1 MRRIGTGHDV
11 VLRMKLL
18 IDHNLS
24 PALVRR
30 LADLFRD
37 SVHVWT
43 IGLDKVPVG
52 MLWNHALAND
62 FVLASK
68 DSDSEEIRLTRGMP
82 PKWIWVRSGNGVTK
96 VAKAAFRRHFVALER
111 FLADSIS
118 SIHILR

>member
-43 IGLDKVPVG
+43 IGLDNLPVG
-52 MLWNHALAND
+52 ML
-62 FVLASK
+62 
-68 DSDSEEIRLTRGMP
+68 
-82 PKWIWVRSGNGVTK
+82 
-96 VAKAAFRRHFVALER
+96 
-111 FLADSIS
+111 
-118 SIHILR
+118 